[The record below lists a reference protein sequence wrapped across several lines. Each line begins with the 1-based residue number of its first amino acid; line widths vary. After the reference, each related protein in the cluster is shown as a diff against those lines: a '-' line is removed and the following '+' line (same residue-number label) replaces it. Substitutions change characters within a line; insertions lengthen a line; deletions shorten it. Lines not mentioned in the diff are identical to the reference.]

1 MLLYGFF
8 LLVGSAMPVGSA
20 NGRMYLVDAHSL
32 IFQVFHA
39 IPEMSSP
46 SGLPTNALYGF
57 TRDMLFLR
65 TDKQPDYLLA
75 VFDRPGKT
83 FRDDLYPQYKAQRPP
98 MPNDLRLQIPLIC
111 RTLEAM
117 RIPVLGV
124 EGYEADDVIATVSMA
139 AARCGIDVFICTTD
153 KDCRQ
158 LIDTRIQL
166 FNLRKHALLDRQGLL
181 DEWGIRPEQ
190 VVDLQTLV
198 GDSVDNVP
206 GVPGI
211 GLKTAVKLLQQYG
224 ALDNLIAE
232 CNAQGADAA
241 RTLSKDTGVRAAV
254 IGNLQTA
261 IGNGSLELSRK
272 LVHLSTD
279 VPLETDWEAWRVR
292 DWDAPGLLAL
302 FKEWGFRSF
311 ADQVRRQSS
320 IAAASDPAAEGNGR
334 LDTGPLHQGELF
346 PFGENVASAESAT
359 GSKQRT
365 ADQTVYNLIDTAEK
379 FEDFYAQL
387 CKQVRF
393 AIDLETT
400 SLDPVRSQLIGLAF
414 CWQPGEAWYLP
425 VRAPQ
430 GEAVLDP
437 KTLAWLVPILENPG
451 IAKVNQNI
459 KYDLL
464 ALRAQGIQ
472 VSGIAGD
479 PMLADYLLHAGE
491 RSHSLADLAN
501 RYLNHQV
508 IPITDLIGKRGKG
521 QLRLDQVST
530 ARVAEYS
537 GEDAEVA
544 WRLNELLEPNLRQS
558 VLGKLYTELEVPL
571 IEVLAELQFNGIRL
585 DVPRL
590 ERLSQEMS
598 GHLAAIEE
606 EIHTLAGRP
615 FNIASPKQLREVLF
629 NELKLPMQ
637 RRTGISGEAS
647 TDQGTLERLAALGHA
662 LPRKIVE
669 QRQIAKLKGTYV
681 DALPDLINPTT
692 GRIHTSFNQTVAATG
707 RLSSSDPNLQN
718 IPVRTEQ
725 GRQIRQAFLSAEDWL
740 LLTADYSQIE
750 LRLLAHFCDDAPL
763 RQAFA
768 EDRDIHTSV
777 AAQIFGV
784 AEQDVSSEMRR
795 LAKTVNF
802 GVLYGMSA
810 HGLAQRLGIPRDEA
824 ARFIDAYFARY
835 PRVQQYQAKLLENC
849 RRHGYVSTLCGRRRE
864 ISGIR
869 RDSTYQQR
877 NQPEREAINMEIQGS
892 AADLIKMAMLHIHRR
907 LQREPLR
914 ARMLLQIHDELVF
927 EAPPDEIEVLI
938 SLVREE
944 MTTPLQ
950 ETLHLEVPLKVA
962 IAVGPNWLDVEE
974 VAECEVVRS

>member
-1 MLLYGFF
+1 
-8 LLVGSAMPVGSA
+8 MPVGSA
-20 NGRMYLVDAHSL
+20 NGSMYLVDAHSL

-65 TDKQPDYLLA
+65 TEKKPDYLLA

-83 FRDDLYPQYKAQRPP
+83 FRDALYPPYKAQRSPTP
-98 MPNDLRLQIPLIC
+98 SDLQIQIPLIC

-117 RIPVLGV
+117 QVPVLGV
-124 EGYEADDVIATVSMA
+124 DGYEADDVIATLAVA
-139 AARCGIDVFICTTD
+139 AARRGIEVFICTSD

-158 LIDTRIQL
+158 LIDDRVQL
-166 FNLRKHALLDRQGLL
+166 FNLRKRAMLDREGLMK
-181 DEWGIRPEQ
+181 DWGIRPEQ

-211 GLKTAVKLLQQYG
+211 GLKTAVKLLQQFG
-224 ALDNLIAE
+224 TLDNLIAQVE
-232 CNAQGADAA
+232 AQGTEAA
-241 RTLSKDTGVRAAV
+241 KTLSKTTRIRSAV
-254 IGNLQTA
+254 ISNLQSA
-261 IGNGSLELSRK
+261 IASGALELSRK
-272 LVHLSTD
+272 LVRLATD
-279 VPLETDWEAWRVR
+279 VPLEADWERWRLR
-292 DWDAPGLLAL
+292 DWDAPRLLAL

-311 ADQVRRQSS
+311 AEQVRSHS
-320 IAAASDPAAEGNGR
+320 GAAIRSDPRAEGNGQVD
-334 LDTGPLHQGELF
+334 LGHLQQGELF
-346 PFGENVASAESAT
+346 PFGANVSGADSAT
-359 GSKQRT
+359 VDEVRSKGR
-365 ADQTVYNLIDTAEK
+365 AVYHLVDTPAQFAE
-379 FEDFYAQL
+379 FYARL
-387 CKQVRF
+387 RKQVRF

-400 SLDPVRSQLIGLAF
+400 SLAPIRSQPIGFAF
-414 CWQPGEAWYLP
+414 SWLPGEAWYLP
-425 VRAPQ
+425 VRAPE

-437 KTLAWLVPILENPG
+437 KATLSQLAAVLENPEV
-451 IAKVNQNI
+451 AKVNQNI
-459 KYDLL
+459 KYDML

-472 VSGIAGD
+472 LKGVAGD

-491 RSHSLADLAN
+491 RSHSLADLAT
-501 RYLNHQV
+501 RYLNHRV
-508 IPITDLIGKRGKG
+508 IPITDLIGKKGKS

-544 WRLNELLEPNLRQS
+544 WRLTELLEPKLHETG
-558 VLGKLYTELEVPL
+558 LGRLYDELEVPL
-571 IEVLAELQFNGIRL
+571 IEVLAELQFNGIRV

-590 ERLSQEMS
+590 RALSQEMS
-598 GHLAAIEE
+598 RQLAAIEE

-615 FNIASPKQLREVLF
+615 FHIASPKQLREVLF

-647 TDQGTLERLAALGHA
+647 TDQGTLERLAALGHT
-662 LPRKIVE
+662 LPRKILE

-681 DALPDLINPTT
+681 DALPDLINPAT
-692 GRIHTSFNQTVAATG
+692 GRIHASFNQTVTATG

-725 GRQIRQAFLSAEDWL
+725 GRQIRQAFLPAEGWL

-750 LRLLAHFCDDAPL
+750 LRLLAHFCGDEAL

-784 AEQDVSSEMRR
+784 AEEDVSSEMRR

-810 HGLAQRLGIPRDEA
+810 HGLAQRLGIPREEA
-824 ARFIDAYFARY
+824 ARFIDAYFAQY
-835 PRVQQYQAKLLENC
+835 PRVQEYQAKLLDNC
-849 RRHGYVSTLCGRRRE
+849 RRHGYVSTILGRRRE

-869 RDSTYQQR
+869 LDSTYQQR

-907 LQREPLR
+907 LRREQHR

-927 EAPPDEIEVLI
+927 ESPPEEVDA
-938 SLVREE
+938 LVPLVCEE
-944 MTTPLQ
+944 MTTPL
-950 ETLHLEVPLKVA
+950 EKALGLEVPLQVA
-962 IAVGPNWLDVEE
+962 MAVGPNWLDVEE
-974 VAECEVVRS
+974 LPIADCRLPIATSGAGGR